1 MARLRVI
8 YNVREAIAAHQ
19 AVTGEDHYT
28 YIYYYAFSS
37 ALEEVIEEL
46 GRANSTDFMTPFE
59 IGTCTTWTD
68 KVIYRFFFRIAR
80 YSY

>member
-19 AVTGEDHYT
+19 SQTGEDHYT

-46 GRANSTDFMTPFE
+46 GKLSEAF
-59 IGTCTTWTD
+59 G
-68 KVIYRFFFRIAR
+68 
-80 YSY
+80 